1 MKFGGEHTYKG
12 YNPLRN
18 NDLGNLVTELADSGG
33 SQSVHIL
40 VLGVKGS
47 QLRFA
52 GIGRPFQPASFNL
65 AEDKDSDFLFLKPM
79 FDHLESDAW
88 TMFDLRG
95 LRKGFPSFGPADREL
110 ERLIF
115 GNDLLVLI
123 PNTTPSKQIH

>member
-18 NDLGNLVTELADSGG
+18 KDLGNLVTELADSAG

-65 AEDKDSDFLFLKPM
+65 AKDKDSDFLLLKPM
-79 FDHLESDAW
+79 FDHLESDA
-88 TMFDLRG
+88 
-95 LRKGFPSFGPADREL
+95 
-110 ERLIF
+110 
-115 GNDLLVLI
+115 
-123 PNTTPSKQIH
+123 